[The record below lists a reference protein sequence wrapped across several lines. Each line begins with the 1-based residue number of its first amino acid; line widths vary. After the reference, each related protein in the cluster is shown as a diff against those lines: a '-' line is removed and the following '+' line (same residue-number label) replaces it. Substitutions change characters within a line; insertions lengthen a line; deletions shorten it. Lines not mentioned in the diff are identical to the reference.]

1 MLFPCCESVF
11 YLEPDP
17 DHFSFMAV
25 DSVDTNLA
33 VSEHLRIQPVR
44 EKDAYEYNH
53 AKESHPDQN
62 NVQSNY
68 ELKDQQ

>member
-33 VSEHLRIQPVR
+33 VSKHLRIQPVR
-44 EKDAYEYNH
+44 EKDAYEHNH